1 MQAYTRVQEWKEF
14 VSLTPLKSLGLHLF
28 TIPYTPQ
35 LNAIEMVLSQLKSS
49 VVPGFTGNPERRK
62 DLPRVIDGAMG
73 SVSSKD
79 IENHSRHQAKVV
91 AQCLREFPLSR

>member
-1 MQAYTRVQEWKEF
+1 M
-14 VSLTPLKSLGLHLF
+14 GLHLF